1 MRADYDAVLIE
12 APIERIDH
20 DVELLRDIM
29 GRASSIVLGGPT
41 LRTDFKTVRYPDHY
55 TDSRGDE
62 IWAHVM
68 GLLERMQRW
77 AK

>member
-1 MRADYDAVLIE
+1 MIE
-12 APIERIDH
+12 APIDRIDR

-29 GRASSIVLGGPT
+29 ARASSLVLGGST

-62 IWAHVM
+62 IWEHVT
-68 GLLERMQRW
+68 GLLERMRRQSI
-77 AK
+77 